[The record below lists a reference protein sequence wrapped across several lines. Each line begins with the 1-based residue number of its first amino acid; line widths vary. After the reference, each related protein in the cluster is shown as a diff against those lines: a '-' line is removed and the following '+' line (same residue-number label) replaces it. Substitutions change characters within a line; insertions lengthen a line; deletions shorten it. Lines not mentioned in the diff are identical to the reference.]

1 MTARQQPERIRQTPE
16 GLRLADRVVV
26 AFPRPPRPASRQ
38 RRRAGICVVLCVL
51 TACDSIAT
59 EPPAVPTT
67 VTIEPAAAA
76 LSAIGESIQF
86 RAVVKDQKG
95 QVMAGVAATWAS
107 GDPVVAT
114 VSVDGLVTAV
124 SNGSVRITASAGTAH
139 GTADVTV
146 EQMVAAV
153 EVVPAFAT
161 LFALGDTVRL
171 SVESTDANGNPVAD
185 AELAW
190 TTDDESV
197 ARVDSA
203 GLVTAM
209 GNGATEVVVTAGEV
223 AASAAVNVRQ
233 TPSSITVSPATAR
246 LSALGDTVRLVAV
259 ATDANGN
266 PVADVELAWTTD
278 DESVA
283 RVDSAGLVTAVGN
296 GATEV
301 VVTAGE
307 VAAGAPVNVRQTP
320 SSIAVSPATGM
331 VWVGRDDL
339 QLAAT
344 VFDANGHVLTNSPPI
359 RWSSS
364 DTAVARVEPV
374 RGVVTGLAEG
384 TATITAMSEDAAGT
398 ATITVKMRRRDP
410 YPIHVTY
417 LGNVPEL
424 IRQEM
429 DRAATAWG
437 DWLAP
442 TPSAPYVITQSL
454 SLNISSDLS
463 PSGLFLVHYEAGDTL
478 APGLNVWV
486 TTREG
491 PAWGWAWA
499 SFDALEDYVRSDV
512 PTAPWAVIMFNWQ
525 AIQRVRGHQA
535 RRELAYETAVH
546 EIGHAVGIGTSPRW
560 RRHFETPDSTK
571 PWDSFFTDSVTIA
584 VFDNMGGADFP
595 SKKIPLSYD
604 GAHWDGCAGH
614 FDVMGSGRNETSTIT
629 ELSLAAMAEGYEY
642 DPGLVPRRRLDRITW
657 NSGSCKDGRWK
668 GPSDQGAG
676 YRVWGFGGDVIR
688 DSGRGRL

>member
-1 MTARQQPERIRQTPE
+1 M
-16 GLRLADRVVV
+16 
-26 AFPRPPRPASRQ
+26 
-38 RRRAGICVVLCVL
+38 LCVL
-51 TACDSIAT
+51 TACDST
-59 EPPAVPTT
+59 PVEPPAVPTT
-67 VTIEPAAAA
+67 IMIEPAAAK
-76 LSAIGESIQF
+76 LSAVGESIQLS
-86 RAVVKDQKG
+86 AVVKDQND
-95 QVMAGVAATWAS
+95 QVMAGVAVFWGS
-107 GDPVVAT
+107 HDPVVAT
-114 VSVDGLVTAV
+114 VSTDGLVTAV
-124 SNGSVRITASAGTAH
+124 SNGSVRITASAGTEH
-139 GTADVTV
+139 GDADVTV
-146 EQMVAAV
+146 EQKVAAV
-153 EVVPAFAT
+153 EVVPAFDT
-161 LFALGDTVRL
+161 LFALGDTVRF
-171 SVESTDANGNPVAD
+171 SAEATDANGNSVAEP
-185 AELAW
+185 ELAW
-190 TTDDESV
+190 TTDDESI
-197 ARVDSA
+197 ATVDS
-203 GLVTAM
+203 
-209 GNGATEVVVTAGEV
+209 
-223 AASAAVNVRQ
+223 
-233 TPSSITVSPATAR
+233 
-246 LSALGDTVRLVAV
+246 D
-259 ATDANGN
+259 
-266 PVADVELAWTTD
+266 
-278 DESVA
+278 
-283 RVDSAGLVTAVGN
+283 GLVTAVGN

-301 VVTAGE
+301 VARAAEVAASAAVNVWQIPRSIAVSTATVTLNALGDTARLVAVVTDANGNPVAEPELAWATDDESIATVDSDGLVTAVGNGATEVVATAGE
-307 VAAGAPVNVRQTP
+307 VAASVAVNVRQTP
-320 SSIAVSPATGM
+320 SSIAVSPATGI

-344 VFDANGHVLTNSPPI
+344 VFDANGHVLTSSPPI

-364 DTAVARVEPV
+364 DTAVVRVEPV

-499 SFDALEDYVRSDV
+499 SYDVLEDYVRSDV
-512 PTAPWAVIMFNWQ
+512 PTAPWAVVMFNWQ
-525 AIQRVRGHQA
+525 AIQRVSGHQA

-595 SKKIPLSYD
+595 SKKIPLSHD

-614 FDVMGSGRNETSTIT
+614 FDVMGNHRNETSTIT

-642 DPGLVPRRRLDRITW
+642 DPGLVPRRRLDRNSW
-657 NSGSCKDGRWK
+657 NSGSCKGGRWK
-668 GPSDQGAG
+668 GPSDQGAR
-676 YRVWGFGGDVIR
+676 YRVWGFGRDVIR